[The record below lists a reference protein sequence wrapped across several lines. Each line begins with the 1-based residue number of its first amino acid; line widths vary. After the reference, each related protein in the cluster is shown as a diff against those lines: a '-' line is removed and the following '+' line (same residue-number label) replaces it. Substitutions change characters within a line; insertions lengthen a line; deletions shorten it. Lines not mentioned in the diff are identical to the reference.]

1 MVLRER
7 TVAPVPTRLRG
18 GWLYLNGQRFSV
30 RDFNRIACF
39 QSVKELH
46 HIRRLDRDKMYRTI
60 VRRKRHGV
68 SVSLDG
74 HYLDRLRDGC
84 ADPSARS
91 FTIAGTIIEGRGCGL
106 HGFCAALCQLHG
118 KSLVVAHDD
127 FVTNMNLIEI

>member
-30 RDFNRIACF
+30 RDFNRIACL

-68 SVSLDG
+68 GIFLDG
-74 HYLDRLRDGC
+74 HDLDSLRDGGT
-84 ADPSARS
+84 DPCARS
-91 FTIAGTIIEGRGCGL
+91 FTFPGTIIEG
-106 HGFCAALCQLHG
+106 
-118 KSLVVAHDD
+118 
-127 FVTNMNLIEI
+127 